1 MGGLGRSLSFLLLAA
16 GAEIAG
22 CFSFWAWLRLGRSPG
37 WLAPGLLSLVVFAWA
52 LTQVQ
57 SPFAGRAYAAYG
69 GIYIASS
76 LVWLR
81 AVEGIAPDRWDLIG
95 GFIAVC
101 GALVVLLGPR

>member
-1 MGGLGRSLSFLLLAA
+1 MGGLGASLSFLLLAA
-16 GAEIAG
+16 VAEITG
-22 CFSFWAWLRLGRSPG
+22 CFAFWAWLRLGRSPL

-52 LTQVQ
+52 LTQVH

-81 AVEGIAPDRWDLIG
+81 GVEGIAPDRWDLAG
-95 GFIAVC
+95 GFLAVC
-101 GALVVLLGPR
+101 GALVILLGPR